1 MMLVRRVALWTCLA
15 GACLSIL
22 RRIEAF
28 GHCYVMNLDSRMYSA
43 PYVSIYNFCLVWFG
57 LDSAFSW
64 FDRSR
69 LSWRSDANWE
79 QTYMSYHTSFDEL
92 SQLVVDILVLF
103 GYPIYPVVILSF
115 IIVMHLMLVK
125 C

>member
-1 MMLVRRVALWTCLA
+1 
-15 GACLSIL
+15 
-22 RRIEAF
+22 
-28 GHCYVMNLDSRMYSA
+28 
-43 PYVSIYNFCLVWFG
+43 
-57 LDSAFSW
+57 
-64 FDRSR
+64 
-69 LSWRSDANWE
+69 
-79 QTYMSYHTSFDEL
+79 MSYHTSFDEL